1 MVKNLF
7 SSTRTREVLT
17 VSRNQLIMLN
27 LIETRFLVLL
37 AFRAEMLSPEF
48 LPSWSFRNLENDLK
62 RVRLSE
68 FLGQLKRLLKG
79 EYLLD

>member
-7 SSTRTREVLT
+7 AWTRTREVLT

-37 AFRAEMLSPEF
+37 AFRAEMLRPGA
-48 LPSWSFRNLENDLK
+48 LLSWSLWNLQRELFKNK
-62 RVRLSE
+62 N
-68 FLGQLKRLLKG
+68 
-79 EYLLD
+79 

>member
-37 AFRAEMLSPEF
+37 AIRAEMLRPGA
-48 LPSWSFRNLENDLK
+48 LLSWSLWNLDREWFKNT
-62 RVRLSE
+62 R
-68 FLGQLKRLLKG
+68 
-79 EYLLD
+79 